1 MLSWQI
7 PWFHKLTPHSY
18 HISFL
23 TIPPH
28 LQLISSSTTR
38 PKCTLRSV
46 LFTIGQVFFHCCH
59 KMKCSCYQDSS
70 VIRSWIV
77 YLFVFFFFC
86 NQISPPRAAHFA
98 VNYLKAG
105 PKKGTIKISPNKKK
119 SDFGW
124 HRFRFHLAW
133 CVRGLQSLK
142 RYWLYLITFRS
153 CISNGK
159 PE

>member
-1 MLSWQI
+1 MLSWQ
-7 PWFHKLTPHSY
+7 HSY

-38 PKCTLRSV
+38 PKCTLRRV

-77 YLFVFFFFC
+77 YLFLFLLFLQPNFPTPCCTFRC
-86 NQISPPRAAHFA
+86 QLSQGRTQISPPRAAHFA

-105 PKKGTIKISPNKKK
+105 PKKGTIKISPNKTLK
-119 SDFGW
+119 SIFIL
-124 HRFRFHLAW
+124 R
-133 CVRGLQSLK
+133 CC
-142 RYWLYLITFRS
+142 ITKDTCS
-153 CISNGK
+153 CYSCNHTF
-159 PE
+159 